1 MKDLAKLYLQRAEN
15 ELVVANMLFNISSD
29 EKLQK
34 EEFKLEEHFTF
45 YSGAISHSY
54 YSMFYAAKAILIEN
68 GIKTDAPN
76 VHVKTIEAFETY
88 LVKTGK
94 LDAELLTIYKK
105 IVVRAEELLGIL
117 AVEKGKRGHFTY
129 QTLPQANR

>member
-1 MKDLAKLYLQRAEN
+1 
-15 ELVVANMLFNISSD
+15 
-29 EKLQK
+29 
-34 EEFKLEEHFTF
+34 
-45 YSGAISHSY
+45 
-54 YSMFYAAKAILIEN
+54 MFYAAKAILIEN

-94 LDAELLTIYKK
+94 LDAELLQIYKK

-117 AVEKGKRGHFTY
+117 AIEKGKRNNFLY
-129 QTLPQANR
+129 AVF